1 MLGAD
6 TMRHANDIDK
16 PHDYKVVPA
25 RFPTENGQVYERWL
39 ITDHKL
45 PVLELNEW
53 LETKSLRKVSTAREY
68 ANKLAVF
75 LNFLSSKNIEYKD
88 ATRNDVLAFI
98 DYLIYGLWSGFVVL
112 SLQGGLIS
120 YSTLCLYMTVI
131 SEFYKWLNEE
141 ITGNVPLIGN
151 RMKLDNK
158 KSFLYGQIF
167 EANYLDI
174 IGRKIRSLKSS
185 KEYIKWYTAA
195 EKEALLS
202 NFLTLR
208 DKAIFLL
215 TLEGMRIDEVL
226 STRLSDYDKEN
237 RIVRP
242 SRSKGKASSN
252 SDKSNLRPVVLPKST
267 CEVLNRYIFT
277 ERADAETDSGRLSEW
292 LFINLRKDKSQGNA
306 LSYRSFWGI
315 IKGCAKRAGIDEM
328 KIRTHSGRSTKVMEI
343 LEHQSRHPEDGITDV
358 IIMEM
363 MGWKSLESINPYKQ
377 EDNMIIAMEASKKIH
392 RERPV
397 KNIPQNQ

>member
-1 MLGAD
+1 MC
-6 TMRHANDIDK
+6 HANNIDK
-16 PHDYKVVPA
+16 PHDYKVASA
-25 RFPTENGQVYERWL
+25 RFPADNGQVYERWL

-53 LETKSLRKVSTAREY
+53 LETKSLRKISTAREY
-68 ANKLAVF
+68 ANKLVVF

-98 DYLIYGLWSGFVVL
+98 DYLIYGLRSGSVVL

-120 YSTLCLYMTVI
+120 YSTLCLYITVI

-151 RMKLDNK
+151 KKKLNNK

-185 KEYIKWYTAA
+185 QEYIKWYTAA

-208 DKAIFLL
+208 DKSIFLL

-226 STRLSDYDKEN
+226 SIRLSDYDRKK

-242 SRSKGKASSN
+242 SRSKGKASST
-252 SDKSNLRPVVLPKST
+252 SDKSNLRPVVLPRST
-267 CEVLNRYIFT
+267 CEMLNRYIFT
-277 ERADAETDSGRLSEW
+277 ERADAETNSGCLSEW
-292 LFINLRKDKSQGNA
+292 LFINLRKNKNQGKA

-315 IKGCAKRAGIDEM
+315 IKGCAKRAGIDEK

-358 IIMEM
+358 IVMEM

-397 KNIPQNQ
+397 KNIPQSQ